1 MTEQPGVPSAADL
14 DAVNA
19 ELEQA
24 SKTAGA
30 KEAHDTVTEQ
40 PGFPSAADVDWLI
53 GQFTAKNATL
63 DALMAHFREGCP
75 LAPSKETHDLEAR
88 LYCQLLLAAMSDFA
102 AKKEAPAV
110 SEGTKAAPAVYS
122 REGVLFDPEVH
133 AAHEDGTPKTD
144 SRGVFISKEHDY
156 NPRTPNM
163 PGGK

>member
-53 GQFTAKNATL
+53 GQFT
-63 DALMAHFREGCP
+63 
-75 LAPSKETHDLEAR
+75 
-88 LYCQLLLAAMSDFA
+88 